1 MKATQKSYFRCH
13 LIFAIFL
20 IKNTP
25 PPPKKKKKK
34 GTANCD
40 WVYNFDFTLIYDE
53 IKYMFDG
60 IEIIRKYMLTL

>member
-40 WVYNFDFTLIYDE
+40 
-53 IKYMFDG
+53 
-60 IEIIRKYMLTL
+60 